1 LSRLHSPGNGLIHFG
16 HGLSRLTG
24 FVQATKDLIHRAR
37 GRPHN
42 GFDFTLH
49 DEHNP
54 IAGVKAQS
62 ISDGLRNSN
71 LTFACQ

>member
-1 LSRLHSPGNGLIHFG
+1 MF
-16 HGLSRLTG
+16 
-24 FVQATKDLIHRAR
+24 LIHRAR

-49 DEHNP
+49 DEHNL

-71 LTFACQ
+71 QTFTYLLISCLFYFNRRAVW